1 MLLYRF
7 LPFNFARLKDK
18 DYKLIADK
26 NYNDFWKSK
35 ETQFRV
41 IFPEKF
47 KGLFQSMI
55 AINPKERL
63 TIEEILAHEWFEG
76 QTSTIEEVKEYS
88 AIRER
93 LSANILED
101 RVLENK
107 RKAKAEGKQKMLKKG
122 KEDEEIEKLRKA
134 RK

>member
-1 MLLYRF
+1 M
-7 LPFNFARLKDK
+7 
-18 DYKLIADK
+18 
-26 NYNDFWKSK
+26 
-35 ETQFRV
+35 V
-41 IFPEKF
+41 
-47 KGLFQSMI
+47 
-55 AINPKERL
+55 AINPQERL
-63 TIEEILAHEWFEG
+63 TIEEILAHKWFKG

-93 LSANILED
+93 LSAKIFED
-101 RVLENK
+101 RVLKQK

>member
-1 MLLYRF
+1 M
-7 LPFNFARLKDK
+7 PFDFARLKDK
-18 DYKLIADK
+18 HYKLIADK

-35 ETQFRV
+35 ETQFPV

-47 KGLFQSMI
+47 KGLFQRMV

-88 AIRER
+88 TIRER
-93 LSANILED
+93 FSAKIFED
-101 RVLENK
+101 RVLNQK

-122 KEDEEIEKLRKA
+122 KEDEEIEKLLKA

>member
-1 MLLYRF
+1 
-7 LPFNFARLKDK
+7 
-18 DYKLIADK
+18 
-26 NYNDFWKSK
+26 
-35 ETQFRV
+35 
-41 IFPEKF
+41 
-47 KGLFQSMI
+47 MI

-93 LSANILED
+93 LSAKIFED
-101 RVLENK
+101 RVLKQK

-122 KEDEEIEKLRKA
+122 KEDEEIEELRKA